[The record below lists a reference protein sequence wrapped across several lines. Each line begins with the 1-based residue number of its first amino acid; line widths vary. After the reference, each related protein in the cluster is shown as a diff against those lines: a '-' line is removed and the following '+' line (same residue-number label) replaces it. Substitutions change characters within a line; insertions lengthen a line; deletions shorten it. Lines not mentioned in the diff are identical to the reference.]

1 MMRRLCVFCGS
12 SSGSRSNY
20 ADAANRLARVMFER
34 GIGLVYG
41 GGGIGIMGAI
51 ANAMLACGGEVI
63 GVIPWSLLQREEGH
77 RGLTELHIV
86 DTMHERKA
94 LMAELA
100 DGFVALPGGIG
111 TLEEFFEIWTWAQLG
126 IHAKPCGLLNESG
139 YFTPLLRFLDHAVEE
154 QFVSESH
161 RAMVIIESDPEVL
174 LQRLASYCPANVPRW
189 LSRDET

>member
-1 MMRRLCVFCGS
+1 
-12 SSGSRSNY
+12 
-20 ADAANRLARVMFER
+20 MFEQ

-77 RGLTELHIV
+77 MGLTELHIV

-94 LMAELA
+94 CMAELA

-111 TLEEFFEIWTWAQLG
+111 TL
-126 IHAKPCGLLNESG
+126 
-139 YFTPLLRFLDHAVEE
+139 R
-154 QFVSESH
+154 
-161 RAMVIIESDPEVL
+161 VL
-174 LQRLASYCPANVPRW
+174 
-189 LSRDET
+189 

>member
-1 MMRRLCVFCGS
+1 
-12 SSGSRSNY
+12 
-20 ADAANRLARVMFER
+20 MFER
-34 GIGLVYG
+34 GMGLVYG
-41 GGGIGIMGAI
+41 GAGIGIMGAI

-77 RGLTELHIV
+77 MGLTELHIV

-111 TLEEFFEIWTWAQLG
+111 TLEEFFEIWAWAQLG
-126 IHAKPCGLLNESG
+126 IHAKPCGLLNESD
-139 YFTPLLRFLDHAVEE
+139 YFSLLLRFLDHAVEE
-154 QFVSESH
+154 QFVSENH